1 MSLRDDSWTA
11 RPHYARWLGSTNNIT
26 QQFLAIGGIP
36 DIISLAGGLPAAELY
51 PVEEIRQA
59 SDRAL
64 TRWGSQALEYGP
76 VEGFPALRLAIA
88 ERMSRAT
95 GGNFES
101 DNVLITSGA
110 AQGLDL
116 IGKLF
121 LDRGDLA
128 IVQHPTYLG
137 ALDAWRPRE
146 PSYEKLTWEREVPDF
161 EGRLKAA
168 KFVYAVPN
176 YSNPTGVLVPQEARR
191 RLLAQVAG
199 AGTWLVEDD
208 PYLPLQ
214 LDGKAGRS
222 LLSMAAASHP
232 RGPYDGPVIYLGT
245 LSKSIVPGLR
255 VGWIIAPADLVQAL
269 ALAKQ
274 SSDLSSS
281 MLTHV
286 IALALLESG
295 FETGHVEKTVAAY
308 RERRDALMQAAARH
322 LSQWFDWETP
332 PGGMFA
338 WLNAK
343 SQAGRSLI
351 DTDRL
356 YHYALKEK
364 VAFVPSSVFDFEG
377 RLNSAMRLNFTRSSP
392 EAIGAGIARLRLA
405 VERYLVET
413 NERPPAQTAHRA

>member
-1 MSLRDDSWTA
+1 LSLRDDSWTA
-11 RPHYARWLGSTNNIT
+11 RPHYAGWLGSTNNIT

-88 ERMSRAT
+88 ERMSQAT
-95 GGNFES
+95 GGTFKA

-128 IVQHPTYLG
+128 VVQHPTYLG

-146 PSYEKLTWEREVPDF
+146 PSYEKLTWDLDAPGF
-161 EGRLKAA
+161 EDRLKAA

-176 YSNPTGVLVPQEARR
+176 YSNPTGVLVPEAARQ
-191 RLLAQVAG
+191 RLLSQVAG

-222 LLSMAAASHP
+222 LLSMAAS
-232 RGPYDGPVIYLGT
+232 REPYDGPVIYLGT

-255 VGWIIAPADLVQAL
+255 VGWVIAPADLVQAL
-269 ALAKQ
+269 ALTKQ

-295 FETGHVEKTVAAY
+295 FEPGHVEKTVAAY

-322 LSQWFDWETP
+322 LSQWFDWDTP

-343 SQAGRSLI
+343 SQAGRALI

-356 YHYALKEK
+356 YHHALAEK

-392 EAIGAGIARLRLA
+392 EAIGEGIARLRLA
-405 VERYLVET
+405 VERYLAET
-413 NERPPAQTAHRA
+413 NERRPARTASGDNR

>member
-1 MSLRDDSWTA
+1 LSLRDDTWKA

-64 TRWGSQALEYGP
+64 TRWGTHALEYGP
-76 VEGFPALRLAIA
+76 VEGFPALRQAIA
-88 ERMSRAT
+88 ERMSKAT
-95 GGNFES
+95 GGAFGT

-121 LDRGDLA
+121 IDRGDLA
-128 IVQHPTYLG
+128 VVQHPTYLG

-146 PSYEKLTWEREVPDF
+146 PHYEKLTWDLDDPDF
-161 EGRLKAA
+161 EARLKPA

-176 YSNPTGVLVPQEARR
+176 YSNPTGVLVPEHARE
-191 RLLAQVAG
+191 RLLAQVAD

-214 LDGKAGRS
+214 LDGKAVRS
-222 LLSMAAASHP
+222 MLSLHAASRRP
-232 RGPYDGPVIYLGT
+232 KRYDGPVIYLGT

-255 VGWIIAPADLVQAL
+255 VGWVIAPADLVQAL

-295 FETGHVEKTVAAY
+295 FESGHVQKTVAAY
-308 RERRDALMQAAARH
+308 RERRDALMQAAAQH
-322 LSQWFDWETP
+322 LSEWFEWDTP

-338 WLNAK
+338 WLSAK
-343 SQAGRSLI
+343 SPGGRSLI

-356 YHYALKEK
+356 YHYALAEK

-377 RLNSAMRLNFTRSSP
+377 KLNSAMRLNFTRSAP
-392 EAIGAGIARLRLA
+392 EAIGEGIARLRLA
-405 VERYLVET
+405 VDRYLAEN
-413 NERPPAQTAHRA
+413 NERPPVRTAS

>member
-11 RPHYARWLGSTNNIT
+11 RPHYARWLASTNNVT

-76 VEGFPALRLAIA
+76 VEGFLALRLAIA
-88 ERMSRAT
+88 ERMSVAT
-95 GGNFES
+95 GGKFES
-101 DNVLITSGA
+101 GNVLITSGA

-128 IVQHPTYLG
+128 VVQHPTYLG

-146 PSYEKLTWEREVPDF
+146 PAYEKLTWDLDAPGF
-161 EGRLKAA
+161 ENRLKAA

-176 YSNPTGVLVPQEARR
+176 YSNPTGVLVPEAARL
-191 RLLAQVAG
+191 RLLRQVAG

-222 LLSMAAASHP
+222 MLSMAASRKA
-232 RGPYDGPVIYLGT
+232 YDGPVIYLGT

-286 IALALLESG
+286 IALALLDSG
-295 FETGHVEKTVAAY
+295 FEAGHVEKTVAAY

-322 LSQWFDWETP
+322 LSQWFDWDTP

-343 SQAGRSLI
+343 SPGGRALI

-356 YHYALKEK
+356 YHYALAEK

-392 EAIGAGIARLRLA
+392 EAIGEGIARLRLA
-405 VERYLVET
+405 VERYLAET
-413 NERPPAQTAHRA
+413 NERAPSRTASWDDR

>member
-1 MSLRDDSWTA
+1 MSLRDDTWKA
-11 RPHYARWLGSTNNIT
+11 RPHYASWLGATNNIT
-26 QQFLAIGGIP
+26 QQFLAIGGIA

-51 PVEEIRQA
+51 PVEEIREA

-64 TRWGSQALEYGP
+64 TRWGSHALEYGP
-76 VEGFPALRLAIA
+76 VEGFPALRQAIA
-88 ERMSRAT
+88 ERMSDAT
-95 GGNFES
+95 GGVFGAE
-101 DNVLITSGA
+101 NVLITSGA

-121 LDRGDLA
+121 IDRGDLA

-137 ALDAWRPRE
+137 ALDAWRPRQ
-146 PSYEKLTWEREVPDF
+146 PHYEKLTWDLDDLDF
-161 EGRLKAA
+161 HARLKAA

-176 YSNPTGVLVPQEARR
+176 YSNPTGVLVPEDARE
-191 RLLAQVAG
+191 RLLGQVAD

-222 LLSMAAASHP
+222 MLAMHAAP
-232 RGPYDGPVIYLGT
+232 RRRKRYDGPVIYLGT

-295 FETGHVEKTVAAY
+295 FENGHVQKTVAAY
-308 RERRDALMQAAARH
+308 RQRRDALMQAAAIH
-322 LSQWFDWETP
+322 LSQWFEWDTP

-338 WLNAK
+338 WLSAR
-343 SQAGRSLI
+343 SQGGRALI

-356 YHYALKEK
+356 YHYALAQK

-377 RLNSAMRLNFTRSSP
+377 KLNSAMRVNFTRSSP
-392 EAIGAGIARLRLA
+392 EAIGEGIARLRRA
-405 VERYLVET
+405 VERYLAED
-413 NERPPAQTAHRA
+413 NQRPPVRTAS

>member
-1 MSLRDDSWTA
+1 MSLRDDSWKA

-64 TRWGSQALEYGP
+64 TRWGTQALEYGP
-76 VEGFPALRLAIA
+76 VEGFPALRQAIA
-88 ERMSRAT
+88 ERMSEAT
-95 GGNFES
+95 GGAFTA

-116 IGKLF
+116 VGKLF

-146 PSYEKLTWEREVPDF
+146 PHYEKLTWNLDDPDF
-161 EGRLKAA
+161 ESRLKAA

-176 YSNPTGVLVPQEARR
+176 YSNPTGVLVPEDARQ
-191 RLLAQVAG
+191 RLLGQVAG
-199 AGTWLVEDD
+199 AGTLLVEDD

-222 LLSMAAASHP
+222 LLSMAASRKA
-232 RGPYDGPVIYLGT
+232 YDGPVIYLGT

-255 VGWIIAPADLVQAL
+255 VGWVIAPADLVQAL

-295 FETGHVEKTVAAY
+295 FETGHVQKTVAAY
-308 RERRDALMQAAARH
+308 RERRDALMEAAALH
-322 LSQWFDWETP
+322 LSEWFDWDTP

-338 WLNAK
+338 WLSAK
-343 SQAGRSLI
+343 SHSGRALI

-356 YHYALKEK
+356 YHYALAQK

-377 RLNSAMRLNFTRSSP
+377 KLNSAMRLNFTRSSP
-392 EAIGAGIARLRLA
+392 EAIGEGIARLRLA
-405 VERYLVET
+405 VERYLAEA
-413 NERPPAQTAHRA
+413 NERPPERTASWDNR